1 MRAGRRGPSTVP
13 HTGAWTKASSARV
26 NESHGWRE
34 LLRPSER
41 GCSCWE
47 SCCCYGAEIP
57 VPVSPS
63 LLRVVMLRLL
73 SLGASEVV
81 FFWRLVIIVGR
92 AVVLVIT
99 STLEERP
106 RQERRGRD
114 AKK

>member
-73 SLGASEVV
+73 SLGASEV
-81 FFWRLVIIVGR
+81 FFFFGVWSL
-92 AVVLVIT
+92 L
-99 STLEERP
+99 
-106 RQERRGRD
+106 
-114 AKK
+114 

>member
-73 SLGASEVV
+73 SLGASEV

-99 STLEERP
+99 SPLEERP

>member
-1 MRAGRRGPSTVP
+1 M
-13 HTGAWTKASSARV
+13 
-26 NESHGWRE
+26 
-34 LLRPSER
+34 
-41 GCSCWE
+41 
-47 SCCCYGAEIP
+47 
-57 VPVSPS
+57 PVSPS